1 MIGRAAIADALSGLV
16 VFLAAS
22 FASFCVAHRIKR
34 VTKVIRPFVA
44 EDILVSH
51 APKQVED
58 LQSAREP
65 VTAPLLNLDRV
76 ICVLRHGDRLPDG
89 LVTVKCPEL
98 VFRYSTGRQA
108 ELFRIGQREMS
119 DLDVSLKF
127 DLVTPAFGRSE
138 KCGFPRWPYCR
149 LR

>member
-1 MIGRAAIADALSGLV
+1 LIGRAAIADALSGLV

-22 FASFCVAHRIKR
+22 FASFCIVHWIKR

-65 VTAPLLNLDRV
+65 VTAPLLNLV
-76 ICVLRHGDRLPDG
+76 ASFEFCGMAIVCLMGSLP
-89 LVTVKCPEL
+89 
-98 VFRYSTGRQA
+98 
-108 ELFRIGQREMS
+108 
-119 DLDVSLKF
+119 
-127 DLVTPAFGRSE
+127 
-138 KCGFPRWPYCR
+138 
-149 LR
+149 